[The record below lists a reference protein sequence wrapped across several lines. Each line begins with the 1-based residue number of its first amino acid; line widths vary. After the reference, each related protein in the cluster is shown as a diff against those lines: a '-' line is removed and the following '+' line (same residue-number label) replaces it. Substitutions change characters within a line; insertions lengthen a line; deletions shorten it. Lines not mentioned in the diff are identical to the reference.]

1 MDLTGGCLCGAV
13 KFHARGESPGAAI
26 CHCRMCQRVTGSA
39 FNAAVGFRSAD
50 VTWTE
55 GEPAVYASSAGVE
68 RGFCSVCGSTLFY
81 ARPAKGEIFISLGA
95 LDDPD
100 LIHPKLHV
108 FTGDQMSWLHIDDNL
123 PRFEAAMP
131 VGGQKE

>member
-39 FNAAVGFRSAD
+39 FNAAVGFRAAD

-55 GEPAVYASSAGVE
+55 G
-68 RGFCSVCGSTLFY
+68 
-81 ARPAKGEIFISLGA
+81 
-95 LDDPD
+95 
-100 LIHPKLHV
+100 
-108 FTGDQMSWLHIDDNL
+108 
-123 PRFEAAMP
+123 
-131 VGGQKE
+131 